1 MPDPLMQML
10 RSAVVSL
17 AGTIC
22 INLCIVSTGWSQ
34 QPEVDNVAMPVPQSA
49 QANDLYL
56 EVYINDEPT
65 GLIGG
70 FRQLPD
76 GELSAK
82 PDELREVGLRPM
94 DNALDKDGSIRLNR
108 LVNVDYR
115 LEIETQ
121 RLYIYTSNAARSAKI
136 IDVNPN
142 PEDERPKPRSGYG
155 AVLNYSLFAST
166 DNLMS
171 SDVKPFQGVSGG
183 FDARFF
189 SPYGTLNQSFTA
201 NLSDGELKGLR
212 RLNTTWSFSD
222 PERLITYRAG
232 DFISGGLPWTRPVFL
247 GGMQIQRNFT
257 LRSDL
262 VTLPVPVLSGTA
274 AVPSTLEVYTQN
286 VRTYSG
292 DVASG
297 PFEVTNFPVFS
308 GQGEAQIVLRDT
320 LGRETRTTVP
330 FYSSS
335 LLLRKGLWDFSAD
348 VGVARRNF
356 GTESNDYDDNVMGA
370 LTARYGFTNW
380 LTLEGHLEGGADLIN
395 GGLGAAFPL
404 GAYGVTSLAAAGSHH
419 DGDTGLLL
427 NGSIELTYKN
437 RYTIYGRVQHTF
449 GNYDDIASVTA
460 SDQLNYVYGVAGL
473 PAISTRVPKSL
484 MQATLSM
491 PGPFEGSSMNFSYTQ
506 QKLDSGEK
514 SSIVSASFNQ
524 QVFKNSSFFAT
535 AFADTEN
542 SDSFGIFAGL
552 TIPFD
557 NNISVSTGYEQTH
570 DGPAGFAEIAKSE
583 QRVEGGYGWRLRT
596 KEGETPDRY
605 ASANYRGRHAR
616 VEGSVQQYDDNV
628 RATAQLEGAIAVAG
642 GGVFATNRIDDAFA
656 VVDAGAPDVDVSYE
670 NRPVGRTNSQG
681 RILVPDLRAYEPNTL
696 AIDPANLPVDASIG
710 STRDIVVPADRSGVV
725 VNFNIAQSTASAL
738 VSLIDAGG
746 KPLDAGLSGKAG
758 GTGEEFVVGYDGEAY
773 ISGLAAQN
781 SVTIELA
788 DGNSC
793 TARFAYQAARGTQV
807 KIKNVVCQ

>member
-1 MPDPLMQML
+1 MQML
-10 RSAVVSL
+10 RSAAVKL
-17 AGTIC
+17 AGAIC
-22 INLCIVSTGWSQ
+22 ITLCIVSTGWSQ
-34 QPEVDNVAMPVPQSA
+34 QPEIDTVDLPAPLNGEA
-49 QANDLYL
+49 QDLHL

-82 PDELREVGLRPM
+82 PDELKEVGLKPV
-94 DNALDKDGSIRLNR
+94 DSALDADGSIRINR
-108 LVNVDYR
+108 LANVEYR
-115 LEIETQ
+115 IEAETQ
-121 RLYIYTSNAARSAKI
+121 RLYIYTEDAARSARI
-136 IDVNPN
+136 IDANPR
-142 PEDERPKPRSGYG
+142 PDRERPKPQSGYG
-155 AVLNYSLFAST
+155 AVLNYSIFAST
-166 DNLMS
+166 DDLS
-171 SDVKPFQGVSGG
+171 SGNVKPFQGVSGG

-201 NLSDGELKGLR
+201 NLSDGDLEGVR

-222 PERLITYRAG
+222 PDRLITYRAG

-247 GGMQIQRNFT
+247 GGMQVQRNFA

-297 PFEVTNFPVFS
+297 PFEITNFPVFS

-356 GTESNDYDDNVMGA
+356 GTESNDYDDDVMGV
-370 LTARYGFTNW
+370 LTARYGLTNW
-380 LTLEGHLEGGADLIN
+380 LTLEGHFEGGAELLN
-395 GGLGAAFPL
+395 GGLGVAFPL
-404 GAYGVTSLAAAGSHH
+404 GAYGVASLAAAGSSH
-419 DGDTGLLL
+419 DGDAGFLL
-427 NGSIELTYKN
+427 NGSIEMTYKN
-437 RYTIYGRVQHTF
+437 RYTVYGRVQQTF

-460 SDQLNYVYGVAGL
+460 DDQLNYVYGVAGL

-484 MQATLSM
+484 MQATVSM
-491 PGPFEGSSMNFSYTQ
+491 PGPFEGSNMNFSYTH

-514 SSIVSASFNQ
+514 SSIVSASYNQ
-524 QVFKNSSFFAT
+524 QVFRNSSFFAT
-535 AFADTEN
+535 AFTDLED

-557 NNISVSTGYEQTH
+557 NNISVSTGYEQTN
-570 DGPAGFAEIAKSE
+570 DRPSGFAEIAKSE
-583 QRVEGGYGWRLRT
+583 RREEGSYGWRLRT
-596 KEGETPDRY
+596 REGETPDRS
-605 ASANYRGRHAR
+605 ASASYRGRNAR

-628 RATAQLEGAIAVAG
+628 RATAQIEGAIAVAG

-670 NRPVGRTNSQG
+670 NRPVGRTNRSG
-681 RILVPDLRAYEPNTL
+681 RILVPDLRSYEPNTL

-710 STRDIVVPADRSGVV
+710 STRDIVIPTDRSGVV
-725 VNFNIAQSTASAL
+725 VDFKVAQTTASAL
-738 VSLIDAGG
+738 VSLVDASGR
-746 KPLDAGLSGKAG
+746 PLDAGLSGRAG
-758 GTGEEFVVGYDGEAY
+758 ETGEEFVVGYDGEAY
-773 ISGLAAQN
+773 ISGLGAQN
-781 SVTIELA
+781 IVTIELA
-788 DGNSC
+788 DGSTC
-793 TARFAYQAARGTQV
+793 AASFAYQPARGTQV

>member
-1 MPDPLMQML
+1 MQML
-10 RSAVVSL
+10 RSAAAKL
-17 AGTIC
+17 GGI
-22 INLCIVSTGWSQ
+22 LCISLCMVSIGQSQ
-34 QPEVDNVAMPVPQSA
+34 QPEVDPVDLSVSPSGEA
-49 QANDLYL
+49 QDLHL

-65 GLIGG
+65 GLIGS

-76 GELSAK
+76 GDLSAQ
-82 PDELREVGLRPM
+82 PEELREVGLKPM
-94 DNALDKDGSIRLNR
+94 DNARDQDGSIRINR
-108 LVNVDYR
+108 LANVEFR
-115 LEIETQ
+115 VEVETQ
-121 RLYIYTSNAARSAKI
+121 RLYIYTDNGARSAKI
-136 IDVNPN
+136 IDANPR
-142 PEDERPKPRSGYG
+142 PEKDTPKPQSGYG

-166 DNLMS
+166 DDLMS
-171 SDVKPFQGVSGG
+171 SNVKPFQGVSGG

-189 SPYGTLNQSFTA
+189 SPYGTLSQSFTA
-201 NLSDGELKGLR
+201 NLSQGELEGVR

-335 LLLRKGLWDFSAD
+335 SLLRKGLWDFSAD

-356 GTESNDYDDNVMGA
+356 GTESNDYDDDVMGA
-370 LTARYGFTNW
+370 LTTRYGLTNW
-380 LTLEGHLEGGADLIN
+380 LTLEGHLEGGADLVN
-395 GGLGAAFPL
+395 GGLGVAFPL

-427 NGSIELTYKN
+427 NGSIEMTYKN

-460 SDQLNYVYGVAGL
+460 SDQLNYIYGVSGL

-484 MQATLSM
+484 VQATLSM

-506 QKLDSGEK
+506 QTLESRDK
-514 SSIVSASFNQ
+514 STIVSASYNQ
-524 QVFKNSSFFAT
+524 QLFKSSSFFAT
-535 AFADTEN
+535 AFTDVED
-542 SDSFGIFAGL
+542 SGSFGIFAGL

-557 NNISVSTGYEQTH
+557 NNISVSTGYEQTN
-570 DGPAGFAEIAKSE
+570 DGPSGFAEIAKSE

-596 KEGETPDRY
+596 REGETPDRY
-605 ASANYRGRHAR
+605 ASASYRGRHAR

-628 RATAQLEGAIAVAG
+628 RATAQIEGAIAVAG

-656 VVDAGAPDVDVSYE
+656 VVDAGAPGVDVSYE
-670 NRPVGRTNSQG
+670 NRPVGRTNGRG

-725 VNFNIAQSTASAL
+725 VNFNVAQTTASAL
-738 VSLIDAGG
+738 VSLMDAAG
-746 KPLDAGLSGKAG
+746 KPLDAGLSGRVGDA
-758 GTGEEFVVGYDGEAY
+758 GEEFVVGYDGEAY
-773 ISGLAAQN
+773 ISGLEAKN
-781 SVTIELA
+781 SVSVELA
-788 DGNSC
+788 DGSTC

>member
-1 MPDPLMQML
+1 MQML
-10 RSAVVSL
+10 RSAAAKL
-17 AGTIC
+17 GGI
-22 INLCIVSTGWSQ
+22 LCISLCMVSIGQSQ
-34 QPEVDNVAMPVPQSA
+34 QPEVDPVDLSVSPSGDA
-49 QANDLYL
+49 QDLHL

-65 GLIGG
+65 GLIGS

-76 GELSAK
+76 GDLSAQ
-82 PDELREVGLRPM
+82 PEELREVGLKPM
-94 DNALDKDGSIRLNR
+94 DNARDQDGSIRINR
-108 LVNVDYR
+108 LANVEFR
-115 LEIETQ
+115 VEVETQ
-121 RLYIYTSNAARSAKI
+121 RLYIYTDNGARSAKI
-136 IDVNPN
+136 IDANPR
-142 PEDERPKPRSGYG
+142 PERDTPKPQSGYG

-166 DNLMS
+166 DDLMS
-171 SDVKPFQGVSGG
+171 SNVKPFQGVSGG

-189 SPYGTLNQSFTA
+189 SPYGTLSQSFTA
-201 NLSDGELKGLR
+201 NLSQGELEGVR

-335 LLLRKGLWDFSAD
+335 SLLRKGLWDFSAD

-356 GTESNDYDDNVMGA
+356 GTESNDYDDDVMGA
-370 LTARYGFTNW
+370 LTTRYGLTNW
-380 LTLEGHLEGGADLIN
+380 LTLEGHLEGGADLVN
-395 GGLGAAFPL
+395 GGLGVAFPL
-404 GAYGVTSLAAAGSHH
+404 GAYGVTSLAAAGSHY

-427 NGSIELTYKN
+427 NGSIEMTYKN

-460 SDQLNYVYGVAGL
+460 SDQLNYIYGVSGL

-484 MQATLSM
+484 VQATLSM

-506 QKLDSGEK
+506 QTLESRDK
-514 SSIVSASFNQ
+514 STIVSASYNQ
-524 QVFKNSSFFAT
+524 QLFKSSSFFAT
-535 AFADTEN
+535 AFTDLED
-542 SDSFGIFAGL
+542 SGSFGIFAGL

-557 NNISVSTGYEQTH
+557 NNISVSTGYEQTN
-570 DGPAGFAEIAKSE
+570 DGPSGFAEIAKSE

-596 KEGETPDRY
+596 REGETPDRY
-605 ASANYRGRHAR
+605 ASASYRGRHAR

-628 RATAQLEGAIAVAG
+628 RATAQIEGAIAVAG

-656 VVDAGAPDVDVSYE
+656 VVDAGAPGVDVSYE
-670 NRPVGRTNSQG
+670 NRPVGRTNGRG

-725 VNFNIAQSTASAL
+725 VNFNVAQTTASAL
-738 VSLIDAGG
+738 VSLMDAAG
-746 KPLDAGLSGKAG
+746 KPLDAGLSGRVGDA
-758 GTGEEFVVGYDGEAY
+758 GEEFVVGYDGEAY
-773 ISGLAAQN
+773 ISGLEAKN
-781 SVTIELA
+781 SVSVELA
-788 DGNSC
+788 DGSTC

>member
-1 MPDPLMQML
+1 MQML
-10 RSAVVSL
+10 RSTAAKLGSVLGISLCMVSI
-17 AGTIC
+17 GQ
-22 INLCIVSTGWSQ
+22 SQ
-34 QPEVDNVAMPVPQSA
+34 QPEVDAVELSTPQSVEA
-49 QANDLYL
+49 RDLYL

-76 GELSAK
+76 GDLSAK
-82 PDELREVGLRPM
+82 PEELREVGLKPM
-94 DNALDKDGSIRLNR
+94 DNALDADGSIRINR
-108 LVNVDYR
+108 LANVEFR
-115 LEIETQ
+115 IEAETQ
-121 RLYIYTSNAARSAKI
+121 RLYIYTDNAARSAKV
-136 IDVNPN
+136 IDANPR
-142 PEDERPKPRSGYG
+142 PEKERPKPQSGYG

-166 DNLMS
+166 DDLMS
-171 SDVKPFQGVSGG
+171 SNVKPFQGVSGG
-183 FDARFF
+183 FDARLF

-201 NLSDGELKGLR
+201 NLSNGELEGVR

-297 PFEVTNFPVFS
+297 PFEITNFPVFS

-348 VGVARRNF
+348 IGVARRNF
-356 GTESNDYDDNVMGA
+356 GTESNDYDDDVMGA
-370 LTARYGFTNW
+370 LTARYGMTNW

-395 GGLGAAFPL
+395 GGFGVAFPL

-427 NGSIELTYKN
+427 NGSIEMTYKN
-437 RYTIYGRVQHTF
+437 RYTIYGRVQHSF

-460 SDQLNYVYGVAGL
+460 DSQLNYVYGVAGL
-473 PAISTRVPKSL
+473 PAVSTRVPKSL
-484 MQATLSM
+484 IQTTLSM

-506 QKLDSGEK
+506 QKLDSGDK
-514 SSIVSASFNQ
+514 SSIVSTSFNQ

-535 AFADTEN
+535 AFADLEN

-557 NNISVSTGYEQTH
+557 NNISVSTGYEQTN
-570 DGPAGFAEIAKSE
+570 DGSSGFAEITKSE

-596 KEGETPDRY
+596 KEGATPDRY
-605 ASANYRGRHAR
+605 ASASYRGKHAR

-656 VVDAGAPDVDVSYE
+656 VVDVGAPDVDVSYE
-670 NRPVGRTNSQG
+670 NRPVGRTNSRG

-710 STRDIVVPADRSGVV
+710 LTRDIVVPADRSGVV
-725 VNFNIAQSTASAL
+725 VNFNVAQSTASAL
-738 VSLIDAGG
+738 VSLVDTGG
-746 KPLDAGLSGKAG
+746 KPLDAGLSGRAG
-758 GTGEEFVVGYDGEAY
+758 DAGEEFVVGYDGEAY
-773 ISGLAAQN
+773 ISGLEAQN
-781 SVTIELA
+781 SVTVELA
-788 DGNSC
+788 DGSIC
-793 TARFAYQAARGTQV
+793 TARFAYQAAPGTQV